1 MRIAYVDVNV
11 RYLNRTRD
19 DLIVALARC
28 GDLTCIGPGFSPGD
42 EVVRLKNLLLDHS
55 KVDVIVTSPHIAL
68 ASGLDKT
75 AARDIADLYRKTFAF
90 DFPDADFQQLSRLNT
105 VIAKAIVPCAV
116 LLLEADYYNFGQ
128 NEISCFESTADRI
141 FGFGPENWC
150 HKAEMSHLID
160 ESFSDR
166 ATDYWADFLE
176 TNDDRVS
183 SLHHLV
189 GDDEFCSLP
198 LALRS
203 NSWSVMGVGY
213 RAREVAKTI
222 LRVNGISPIET
233 GHIRKILAG
242 MRRLR
247 LLRGESAWS
256 LNLVQRDFRKKLWS
270 SRYSYTCG
278 SGLDMPIR
286 KFFEIPA
293 AGAVLVCR
301 SFRGARELGF
311 RSGENFIECEPAD
324 ILDVHQ
330 FLEANPEKAQA
341 IANAGRELVMQKH
354 SVAARGEQL
363 RLALDA
369 LICGKGVGRWIDG
382 QYCIQ

>member
-1 MRIAYVDVNV
+1 MHIAYVDLNV

-19 DLIVALARC
+19 ELIAALALC
-28 GDLTCIGPGFSPGD
+28 GDLTCIGPGFSQED
-42 EVVRLKNLLLDHS
+42 QVVRLQKLLLDKR
-55 KVDVIVTSPHIAL
+55 KVDVIVTTPHVVL
-68 ASGLDKT
+68 ASGLEKMTDQQ
-75 AARDIADLYRKTFAF
+75 IGGLYRKSFAF
-90 DFPDADFQQLSRLNT
+90 NFPESDFRQLYRLREA
-105 VIAKAIVPCAV
+105 IAKVTIPKAV
-116 LLLEADYYNFGQ
+116 LLLEADYYNFGDH
-128 NEISCFESTADRI
+128 EISSFNMADGL
-141 FGFGPENWC
+141 FGFGSESWSR
-150 HKAEMSHLID
+150 KAEMQHLQA
-160 ESFSDR
+160 ETFSDR
-166 ATDYWADFLE
+166 ATDCWADFLE
-176 TNDDRVS
+176 TKSDKVS

-189 GDDEFCSLP
+189 GDDEFCAMP
-198 LALRS
+198 LAQRAI
-203 NSWSVMGVGY
+203 SWSVMGVGY

-233 GHIRKILAG
+233 GHVRKILAG

-247 LLRGESAWS
+247 LLRGESTWS
-256 LNLVQRDFRKKLWS
+256 LDLVQRDFRKKLWS

-311 RSGENFIECEPAD
+311 RAGENFIECEPAD
-324 ILDVHQ
+324 IMDAHQ

-369 LICGKGVGRWIDG
+369 LICGNGVGRWIDG